1 MDQNDIHSGED
12 YVFIRKF
19 GTVSEFITGVRSL
32 DTVLENIS
40 SFSTEV
46 RYINNQGDD
55 TPFAFNLTSVEASS
69 PYLRSK
75 KTNLL
80 GEEVKDDGQ
89 YE

>member
-46 RYINNQGDD
+46 RYINNQGDG
-55 TPFAFNLTSVEASS
+55 TPFTFNLTSVEASS